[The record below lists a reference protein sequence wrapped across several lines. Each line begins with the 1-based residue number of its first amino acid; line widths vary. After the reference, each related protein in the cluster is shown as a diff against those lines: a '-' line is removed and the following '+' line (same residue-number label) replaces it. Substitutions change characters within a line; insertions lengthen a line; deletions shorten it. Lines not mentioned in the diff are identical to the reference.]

1 MDSKTEVSIEI
12 LKGILLENTMLQVDA
27 DSITQDTILFGEH
40 GIGLDSLDA
49 LQIIVSL
56 EKRYGIEIKD
66 PETAREAL
74 ESLAILQSWLQKRL
88 TSA

>member
-1 MDSKTEVSIEI
+1 MDSNTEVSIEI
-12 LKGILLENTMLQVDA
+12 LKGILLENTMLKVDA
-27 DSITQDTILFGEH
+27 DSITQDTLLFGEQ

-49 LQIIVSL
+49 LQIIVAL

-74 ESLAILQSWLQKRL
+74 QSLGVLQSWLQKRL